1 MIEQITEYGNL
12 KKIEHRFICP
22 ECNVELKT
30 EGTVFLTD
38 PPQFK
43 YYCPQCK
50 YETISF
56 KTPYTELVGDV
67 IHTYQQ
73 EIN

>member
-30 EGTVFLTD
+30 EGTVFD
-38 PPQFK
+38 R
-43 YYCPQCK
+43 
-50 YETISF
+50 SS
-56 KTPYTELVGDV
+56 LV
-67 IHTYQQ
+67 
-73 EIN
+73 